1 MKMRRVVDFANKDSP
16 SREGF
21 NELTIKVLTE
31 ETQEYCGC
39 WRLPILPSRHMH
51 RALVALVRGTLL
63 FCEDV
68 FSVISVS

>member
-31 ETQEYCGC
+31 ETQEYWVASQFGVAAAL
-39 WRLPILPSRHMH
+39 RRHMA
-51 RALVALVRGTLL
+51 R
-63 FCEDV
+63 
-68 FSVISVS
+68 